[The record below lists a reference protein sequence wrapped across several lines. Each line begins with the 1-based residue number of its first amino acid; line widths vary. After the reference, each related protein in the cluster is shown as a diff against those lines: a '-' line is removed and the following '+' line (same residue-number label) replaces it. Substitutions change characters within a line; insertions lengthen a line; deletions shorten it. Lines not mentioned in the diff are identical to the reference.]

1 MKKFVKN
8 FAEKHNSMLHA
19 IEDQMKEELTIQLET
34 IKNAKSKKIKDKN
47 KDLKKKLDFHDKNG
61 TIFKLANIL

>member
-1 MKKFVKN
+1 
-8 FAEKHNSMLHA
+8 MLHA